1 MNTIKMMKA
10 RFIFFLL
17 CVVIGEIK
25 CDSTF
30 SVSYDRA
37 RSKMHLELDWLENA
51 QRIQGRPGKR
61 GIPGITGEKGTQGQ
75 RGEKGEQGIIGPK
88 GNAGMVGHPGPEGEV
103 SQEYL
108 ANLEA
113 KMLKFATLPWVKAN
127 ERFSYFSSSFSMTW
141 EEGKT
146 YCEERN
152 AHLAYMGLQKSSILS
167 LVQNNEKLIARS
179 NYYWIGINLIE
190 GDFKWLDGATVDSN
204 IWSTYWKQREPKPL
218 FNCGI
223 FKYGTDDVER
233 QPCNDRMK
241 VLCEFELNEFY

>member
-10 RFIFFLL
+10 SFIFFLL
-17 CVVIGEIK
+17 GVVITEIK
-25 CDSTF
+25 SDSTC

-88 GNAGMVGHPGPEGEV
+88 GNAGMVGHPGPKGEV

-113 KMLKFATLPWVKAN
+113 KMLKFVTLPWVKVN

-152 AHLAYMGLQKSSILS
+152 AHLAYMGPRDPGIYNSIKGNL
-167 LVQNNEKLIARS
+167 KLIARH
-179 NYYWIGINLIE
+179 NFYWIGLKRQAN
-190 GDFKWLDGATVDSN
+190 GNYQWTDGVVADGNPWTTQVECTGN
-204 IWSTYWKQREPKPL
+204 GE
-218 FNCGI
+218 CVGI
-223 FKYGTDDVER
+223 HAG
-233 QPCNDRMK
+233 CNKFTKASCSKTLK
-241 VLCEFELNEFY
+241 VLCEIDF